1 MAYQEPYAGA
11 MAAQNKKKKKQPSM
25 AQAQGAGAQQPQTYG
40 QPSMAQAQGQGQDPL
55 VSAIAAGSQGQ
66 NQQPSMAQAQG
77 GIQPEQQQP
86 TMQQAQGGATPPPP
100 PPPPPVQQNMPGTV
114 QGGNT
119 QVQQNIPGSVQ
130 GTPQVQQN
138 IPGSV
143 QGTPQVQQ
151 NMAGTVQGG
160 MTGPQQTMPQAQS
173 LLAGMDLSSQLQQGP
188 PQLLEDEFRRRALKS
203 GNQFMSP
210 EQQEQMVLAR
220 MPQAEK
226 QAAIQDLQRAL
237 QNPLHEDKDEIRR
250 QLKMFGGQEAPAG
263 SFDFSQQ
270 TLELNQALAQP
281 NWSPEDRAE
290 IRRQLAL
297 MTQAQQPV
305 AQPSMADAQ
314 APAVP
319 VQQNLPGSVQGT
331 PQVQQNMAG
340 TVQGAPQVQQ
350 NLPGSVQ
357 GTPQGQQNMPGA
369 VQGTPQVQQNMAGSV
384 QGTPQVQQNMA
395 GTVQGDDLTTA
406 LRDDINRQ
414 YTEGM
419 APAVSQRDQINQMYE
434 EGMGVTDQRDDIN
447 RQYQEAF
454 GGAPVQTQQPSMAEA
469 QAPSIPADIAGAGA
483 DMAAAQNVVTPEAA
497 PMPDTLE
504 EALRQQY
511 MSRVGG
517 TDDPILASQL
527 ADQQLRQNEAR
538 KAMVEQ
544 LGRYGVLRGGG
555 DTAAALARMG
565 EGDERNRLALEAQAA
580 QRRQQDLR
588 DAQGF
593 DIGQRGMG
601 LQEDRAQ
608 QDTLTQALNRDI
620 ARAGQTGI
628 FERGETMASRK
639 QAAELDALR
648 RREER
653 ADAGLTG
660 QFGGEQTLQAQRQ
673 EADIFGEVDGRQ
685 TLQSDIQRGTLGLGE
700 RKTGLAER
708 TGAEDI
714 RRSTAQ
720 RGAIEG
726 QEGRAERQLD
736 SQLFGEVDG
745 RQTLTGETTRSG
757 LDTQDLQRRIAE
769 AGQTGRFD
777 FGDQRGTTQTQQA
790 RALESELDTA
800 ALGRDATR
808 AGMTGQFEGEDTLE
822 NRLRTAAM
830 TGTIG
835 EGEDAQTTLAGR
847 QAEQDLIGSIL
858 AGVDI
863 DDPRLDPLLQSL
875 TDRLGEGDLFTEENR
890 QAFEDRLGVGGVPEL
905 PEFPLASGD
914 KKRFEELQ
922 RSLEKF
928 DKLPEKDRQRFAGD
942 RQEVVEKMREISDP
956 NNSPYI
962 QDLLRKETE
971 GLPLQPQE
979 RRRLMEARNRLR

>member
-1 MAYQEPYAGA
+1 

-40 QPSMAQAQGQGQDPL
+40 QPSMAQAQGQDPL
-55 VSAIAAGSQGQ
+55 VSAIAAGSQAQ

-86 TMQQAQGGATPPPP
+86 TMQQAQGGAAPPPP

-138 IPGSV
+138 MAGAV
-143 QGTPQVQQ
+143 QGAPQPS
-151 NMAGTVQGG
+151 MAQAQGG
-160 MTGPQQTMPQAQS
+160 MTGPLQTMPQAQS
-173 LLAGMDLSSQLQQGP
+173 RLAGMDLSSQLQQGP
-188 PQLLEDEFRRRALKS
+188 PQLSEDEFRRRALES
-203 GNQFMSP
+203 SNQFMSP

-297 MTQAQQPV
+297 MAQAQQPV

-319 VQQNLPGSVQGT
+319 VQQNLLGSVQGT

-357 GTPQGQQNMPGA
+357 GTPQVQQNMPGA

-384 QGTPQVQQNMA
+384 QGAPQVQQNMA

-414 YTEGM
+414 YE
-419 APAVSQRDQINQMYE
+419 
-434 EGMGVTDQRDDIN
+434 
-447 RQYQEAF
+447 EAF

-483 DMAAAQNVVTPEAA
+483 DMAAAQNVVAPEAE
-497 PMPDTLE
+497 PMPGTLE
-504 EALRQQY
+504 DALRQQY

-517 TDDPILASQL
+517 ADDPILASQL
-527 ADQQLRQNEAR
+527 ADQQLRQNEQR
-538 KAMVEQ
+538 KALVEQ

-628 FERGETMASRK
+628 FERGQTMASRR
-639 QAAELDALR
+639 QDAELDALR

-726 QEGRAERQLD
+726 QEGRAERQLE

-745 RQTLTGETTRSG
+745 QQTLTGETTRSG

-905 PEFPLASGD
+905 PEFPLTSGD

-928 DKLPEKDRQRFAGD
+928 DKLPEKDRQRFAGE

-962 QDLLRKETE
+962 QDLLRKEE
-971 GLPLQPQE
+971 QGLPLQPQE
-979 RRRLMEARNRLR
+979 RRRLMEARNKLG

>member
-1 MAYQEPYAGA
+1 MAYQDPYAGA

-40 QPSMAQAQGQGQDPL
+40 QPSMAQAQGQDPL
-55 VSAIAAGSQGQ
+55 VSAIAAGSQAQ

-86 TMQQAQGGATPPPP
+86 TMQQAQGGAAPPPP

-138 IPGSV
+138 MAGAV
-143 QGTPQVQQ
+143 QGAPQPS
-151 NMAGTVQGG
+151 MAQAQGG
-160 MTGPQQTMPQAQS
+160 MTGPLQTMPQAQS
-173 LLAGMDLSSQLQQGP
+173 RLAGMDLSSQLQQGP
-188 PQLLEDEFRRRALKS
+188 PQLSEDEFRRRALES
-203 GNQFMSP
+203 SNQFMSP

-297 MTQAQQPV
+297 MAQAQQPV

-319 VQQNLPGSVQGT
+319 VQQNLLGSVQGT

-357 GTPQGQQNMPGA
+357 GTPQVQQNMPGA

-384 QGTPQVQQNMA
+384 QGAPQVQQNMA

-414 YTEGM
+414 YE
-419 APAVSQRDQINQMYE
+419 
-434 EGMGVTDQRDDIN
+434 
-447 RQYQEAF
+447 EAF

-483 DMAAAQNVVTPEAA
+483 DMAAAQNVVAPEAE
-497 PMPDTLE
+497 PMPGTLE
-504 EALRQQY
+504 DALRQQY

-517 TDDPILASQL
+517 ADDPILASQL
-527 ADQQLRQNEAR
+527 ADQQLRQNEQR
-538 KAMVEQ
+538 KALVEQ

-608 QDTLTQALNRDI
+608 QDTV
-620 ARAGQTGI
+620 
-628 FERGETMASRK
+628 
-639 QAAELDALR
+639 
-648 RREER
+648 
-653 ADAGLTG
+653 
-660 QFGGEQTLQAQRQ
+660 EQ
-673 EADIFGEVDGRQ
+673 
-685 TLQSDIQRGTLGLGE
+685 
-700 RKTGLAER
+700 
-708 TGAEDI
+708 
-714 RRSTAQ
+714 
-720 RGAIEG
+720 
-726 QEGRAERQLD
+726 
-736 SQLFGEVDG
+736 
-745 RQTLTGETTRSG
+745 
-757 LDTQDLQRRIAE
+757 
-769 AGQTGRFD
+769 
-777 FGDQRGTTQTQQA
+777 
-790 RALESELDTA
+790 
-800 ALGRDATR
+800 
-808 AGMTGQFEGEDTLE
+808 
-822 NRLRTAAM
+822 
-830 TGTIG
+830 
-835 EGEDAQTTLAGR
+835 
-847 QAEQDLIGSIL
+847 
-858 AGVDI
+858 
-863 DDPRLDPLLQSL
+863 
-875 TDRLGEGDLFTEENR
+875 
-890 QAFEDRLGVGGVPEL
+890 
-905 PEFPLASGD
+905 
-914 KKRFEELQ
+914 
-922 RSLEKF
+922 
-928 DKLPEKDRQRFAGD
+928 
-942 RQEVVEKMREISDP
+942 
-956 NNSPYI
+956 
-962 QDLLRKETE
+962 
-971 GLPLQPQE
+971 
-979 RRRLMEARNRLR
+979 

>member
-1 MAYQEPYAGA
+1 MAYQDPYAGA

-25 AQAQGAGAQQPQTYG
+25 AQAQGAGVQQPQTYG
-40 QPSMAQAQGQGQDPL
+40 QPSMAQAQGQDPL
-55 VSAIAAGSQGQ
+55 VTAIA
-66 NQQPSMAQAQG
+66 
-77 GIQPEQQQP
+77 
-86 TMQQAQGGATPPPP
+86 GGATGGGLGANNQDGDRAIGTGRPTGSDVFQQNINPQAGQGANTPPPP
-100 PPPPPVQQNMPGTV
+100 PPPPPP
-114 QGGNT
+114 
-119 QVQQNIPGSVQ
+119 PAPS
-130 GTPQVQQN
+130 
-138 IPGSV
+138 
-143 QGTPQVQQ
+143 
-151 NMAGTVQGG
+151 MA
-160 MTGPQQTMPQAQS
+160 QAQAPS
-173 LLAGMDLSSQLQQGP
+173 APQPTMAQAQQQP
-188 PQLLEDEFRRRALKS
+188 MAQQSMAQAQQPQPT
-203 GNQFMSP
+203 NMSMAIAQMP
-210 EQQEQMVLAR
+210 E
-220 MPQAEK
+220 AEK
-226 QAAIQDLQRAL
+226 QAQIQNLQRAL
-237 QNPLHEDKDEIRR
+237 QNPLHQNKDEIRR
-250 QLKMFGGQEAPAG
+250 QLEMFGGQEAPAG

-270 TLELNQALAQP
+270 TLELNQALADP
-281 NWSPEDRAE
+281 NRSPADRAE
-290 IRRQLAL
+290 IQRRLAL
-297 MTQAQQPV
+297 MGQTQQPV

-357 GTPQGQQNMPGA
+357 GTPQVQQNMPGA
-369 VQGTPQVQQNMAGSV
+369 VQGIPQVQQNMAGSV

-447 RQYQEAF
+447 KQYEDAF

-483 DMAAAQNVVTPEAA
+483 DMAAAQNVVTPEAE
-497 PMPDTLE
+497 PMPGTLE
-504 EALRQQY
+504 DALRQQY

-517 TDDPILASQL
+517 ADDPILASQL
-527 ADQQLRQNEAR
+527 ADQQLRQNEQR

-555 DTAAALARMG
+555 DTAAALTRMG

-593 DIGQRGMG
+593 DLGQRGMG
-601 LQEDRAQ
+601 LQEDRSQ

-628 FERGETMASRK
+628 FERDETMASRR
-639 QAAELDALR
+639 QDAELDALR
-648 RREER
+648 RGQER

-660 QFGGEQTLQAQRQ
+660 QFGDGQTLQAQRQ

-685 TLQSDIQRGTLGLGE
+685 TLQSDIQRGQLGLGE
-700 RKTGLAER
+700 RQTGLQER

-714 RRSTAQ
+714 RRSTTQ

-726 QEGRAERQLD
+726 QEGRADQQLE

-757 LDTQDLQRRIAE
+757 LDTQDLQRRVAE

-777 FGDQRGTTQTQQA
+777 YGDQRGTTETQQA
-790 RALESELDTA
+790 KALGSELDTA

-822 NRLRTAAM
+822 KSLREAGL
-830 TGTIG
+830 TGML
-835 EGEDAQTTLAGR
+835 DDQQTLAGR
-847 QAEQDLIGSIL
+847 QADMDTVGAIL
-858 AGVDI
+858 AGADI
-863 DDPRLDPLLQSL
+863 DDERLDPLLESL
-875 TDRLGEGDLFTEENR
+875 TDRLGEGDLFSEENR
-890 QAFEDRLGVGGVPEL
+890 QAFKDRLGVGERPEL
-905 PEFPLASGD
+905 PEFPLSPENKD
-914 KKRFEELQ
+914 EFEELQ
-922 RSLEKF
+922 KQIEFF
-928 DKLPEKDRQRFAGD
+928 DEMPEKGRQKYAADRQKF
-942 RQEVVEKMREISDP
+942 VERMREISDP

-962 QDLLRKETE
+962 QDLLRKEE
-971 GLPLQPQE
+971 QGLPLQPQE
-979 RRRLMEARNRLR
+979 RRRLMEARNKLG